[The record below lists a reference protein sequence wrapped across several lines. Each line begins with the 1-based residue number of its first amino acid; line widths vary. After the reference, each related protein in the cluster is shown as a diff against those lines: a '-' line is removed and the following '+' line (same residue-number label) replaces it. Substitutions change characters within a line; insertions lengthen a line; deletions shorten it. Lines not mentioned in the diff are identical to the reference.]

1 MIYDVNMLKMKH
13 EILKLP
19 WKWWIL
25 KPPHEPIFFFNGD
38 IYLKSNY
45 VFVRGRIVNFM
56 KYENNTKIKLTSE
69 FLSKQEVV
77 TQTNGQVL
85 FFISD

>member
-1 MIYDVNMLKMKH
+1 MNFKT
-13 EILKLP
+13 P
-19 WKWWIL
+19 TRAN
-25 KPPHEPIFFFNGD
+25 FFFNGD
-38 IYLKSNY
+38 IYLRLNY

-77 TQTNGQVL
+77 TQTDGQVL